1 MILFVN
7 DHYPDEYRR
16 VRPENRGDSDDLGFI
31 NIQNKF
37 KFWFVL
43 YGGEFYIINA
53 RRGINVRI
61 VDQLSIKQITRESW
75 YDSSGRTH
83 EPVEILESD
92 GK

>member
-1 MILFVN
+1 M
-7 DHYPDEYRR
+7 
-16 VRPENRGDSDDLGFI
+16 
-31 NIQNKF
+31 
-37 KFWFVL
+37 L

-75 YDSSGRTH
+75 FDSSGRTH